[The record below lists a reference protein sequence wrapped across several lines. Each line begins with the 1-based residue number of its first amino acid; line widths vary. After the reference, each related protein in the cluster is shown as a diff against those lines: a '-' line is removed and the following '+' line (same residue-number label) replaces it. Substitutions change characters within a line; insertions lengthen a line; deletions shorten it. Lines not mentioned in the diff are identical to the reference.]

1 MDKTEADFLKTQELQ
16 PFVWLRYIDDI
27 FFIWMHGE
35 AELKKFMERLNNFSR
50 TLNLHTSHRK
60 KELHF

>member
-1 MDKTEADFLKTQELQ
+1 MDKTETDFLKTQELQ

-27 FFIWMHGE
+27 SFIWTHGE
-35 AELKKFMERLNNFSR
+35 VELKKFMEGLFCR

-60 KELHF
+60 KELPF